1 MVNRGRKTQ
10 EWAPRP
16 KTTPSKGDEY
26 MWQLPPLTPEEIL
39 LYSRKSRT
47 DDPTKT
53 VEEVLANHEQMMDEW
68 VERNLPGQGRIPE
81 ANRYREVVSGE
92 TLDSRPA
99 VKEVLRRMESTA
111 IKALLIVEPQRLS
124 RGDLEDIGRLVKLL
138 RYTNTLVITVQY
150 TYDLR
155 DERDR
160 DMFERELKRGNEF
173 LEYQKKI
180 QQNGRLLAVQN
191 GYFIGQHAP
200 YGYNKVVYK
209 EGKKKCHTLE
219 INPEQAPVVKMIFEM
234 YRDGYG
240 SHAIARE
247 LNKMGLK
254 TGKGNKWVAESLARI
269 RVNEHY
275 LGKTVWNRRQ
285 TIKTVEDGEIVIS
298 RPMASDYL
306 VFPGKHP
313 AIIEQELFDAVQA
326 IRGHIPPN
334 KGKTKHANPFAGLV
348 FCQCGRSMSR
358 RTYKDKEGKERNAPR
373 LLCDDQVNCRT
384 PSCTEDE
391 MLAQVADTLQDAIND
406 FELQIKTNGND
417 TSALHKQL
425 VEQHERRLEELNALE
440 VSQWEKYT
448 LEEMPKHVFDL
459 LNQKVLA
466 EKAEVQQ
473 ALCTMKDSVP
483 EPVDYEK
490 KKALFSSALATLM
503 DPEAPIK
510 DKNLLLKQC
519 IDRIVYDRKKKEG
532 GNRRWGTPEPLEL
545 DVHLRVKPLA
555 T

>member
-1 MVNRGRKTQ
+1 
-10 EWAPRP
+10 
-16 KTTPSKGDEY
+16 

-53 VEEVLANHEQMMDEW
+53 VEEVLANHEQMMDDW
-68 VERNLPGQGRIPE
+68 VERNLPGLGRIPE
-81 ANRYREVVSGE
+81 ANRFREVVSGE
-92 TLDSRPA
+92 TIDSRPA
-99 VKEVLRRMESTA
+99 VKEVLHRMEAPA
-111 IKALLIVEPQRLS
+111 IKAILIVEPHRLS

-138 RYTNTLVITVQY
+138 RYTNTIVITLQY

-160 DMFERELKRGNEF
+160 DQFERELKRGNEF

-200 YGYNKVVYK
+200 YGYNKTVYK

-219 INPEQAPVVKMIFEM
+219 VNPEQAPIVKMIFEM

-240 SHAIARE
+240 SHAIARK
-247 LNKMGLK
+247 LNEMGLK
-254 TGKGNKWVAESLARI
+254 TSKGNKWVAESLKRL

-275 LGKTVWNRRQ
+275 LGKVVWNRRQ
-285 TIKTVEDGEIVIS
+285 TVKTVEDGEIVVS
-298 RPMASDYL
+298 RPLSNDYL
-306 VFPGKHP
+306 VYPGKHP
-313 AIIEQELFDAVQA
+313 AIIDQELFDAVQEM
-326 IRGHIPPN
+326 RGHIPPN
-334 KGKTKHANPFAGLV
+334 TGKTKHANPFAGLV
-348 FCQCGRSMSR
+348 FCQCGRAMSR
-358 RTYKDKEGKERNAPR
+358 RTYKNKEGKERNAPR

-384 PSCTEDE
+384 ASCKVDE
-391 MLAQVADTLQDAIND
+391 MLAEVIKILQEAIAD
-406 FELQIKTNGND
+406 FELQIKISGND
-417 TSALHKQL
+417 TTILHQQL
-425 VEQHERRLEELNALE
+425 IEQHERRLEELNALE

-473 ALCTMKDSVP
+473 ALCTMRDSVP

-490 KKALFSSALATLM
+490 KKALFSDALAALL

-510 DKNLLLKQC
+510 NKNLLLKKC
-519 IDRIVYDRKKKEG
+519 IDRIDYDRKTKEG
-532 GNRRWGTPEPLEL
+532 GNRRWGDPEPLEL
-545 DVHLRVKPLA
+545 DVHLRV
-555 T
+555 